1 MFTLTHLAI
10 PIIAAPM
17 AGGPSTP
24 DLVVH
29 VSQAGGL
36 GFLAAGYKTPDATAR
51 QIQEVQHRTKRP
63 FGVNLFVP
71 QSQRFDE
78 NAIAAYRARL
88 QSTASKYGVELPKAP
103 RIDNDWYDDKINLVI
118 SLGVPVVSFTFGLPS
133 PSVVAQLQTAGTYAV
148 ATVTTVAEAEA
159 AASLGVDGLCV
170 QGPDA
175 GGHRATFH
183 VDDEPEPIPLV
194 DLVKAVSL
202 RTDTPII
209 AAGGI
214 HTGDQ
219 VADLLER
226 GAAAVQLGTAFLRSP
241 ESGAKPA
248 HKDALVS
255 QQFTRTVVTR
265 VFSGRTARP
274 LLNDFIADHE
284 GHAPAAYPQ
293 VHHLTSGLRAAAGK
307 EGNPKAS
314 PSGQVLGTGRP
325 QTNRQQGYCAR
336 YGPRREPC
344 TPLTRRLAA
353 VKHWLRLTGSA
364 RSRSAA
370 ALPYRDACGDRW
382 SGALI
387 PACRSVSGMS
397 LLALIASQDRVQGF
411 NGD

>member
-1 MFTLTHLAI
+1 MFTLTDLTI

-17 AGGPSTP
+17 TGGPSTP
-24 DLVVH
+24 DLVVS

-51 QIQEVQHRTKRP
+51 QIQEVQHRTQLP

-88 QSTASKYGVELPKAP
+88 QSTASKYGVELPKVP
-103 RIDNDWYDDKINLVI
+103 RIDNDWFDDKINLVI
-118 SLGVPVVSFTFGLPS
+118 SLGVPVVSLTFGLPS
-133 PSVVAQLQTAGTYAV
+133 PSVVAQLQTAGTYVV

-170 QGPDA
+170 QGADA

-183 VDDEPEPIPLV
+183 VGDEPEPIPLV

-241 ESGAKPA
+241 ESGANPA
-248 HKDALVS
+248 HKDALV
-255 QQFTRTVVTR
+255 
-265 VFSGRTARP
+265 
-274 LLNDFIADHE
+274 NDFIAEHE

-293 VHHLTSGLRAAAGK
+293 VHHLTSRLRAAAGK
-307 EGNPKAS
+307 EGNP
-314 PSGQVLGTGRP
+314 Q
-325 QTNRQQGYCAR
+325 
-336 YGPRREPC
+336 
-344 TPLTRRLAA
+344 RLALWA
-353 VKHWLRLTGSA
+353 GVGFRNTSAEPAAKILRDIWAQTRTLHA
-364 RSRSAA
+364 
-370 ALPYRDACGDRW
+370 P
-382 SGALI
+382 
-387 PACRSVSGMS
+387 
-397 LLALIASQDRVQGF
+397 
-411 NGD
+411 

>member
-103 RIDNDWYDDKINLVI
+103 RIDNDWFDDKVNLVI

-133 PSVVAQLQTAGTYAV
+133 PSVVAQLQTAGTYVV

-241 ESGAKPA
+241 ESGANPA

-255 QQFTRTVVTR
+255 EQFTRTVVTR
-265 VFSGRTARP
+265 VFSGRPARA
-274 LLNDFIADHE
+274 LLNDFIAEHE

-293 VHHLTSGLRAAAGK
+293 VHHLTSGLRAAAG
-307 EGNPKAS
+307 EAGNPQGLALWAGVGFRKAS
-314 PSGQVLGTGRP
+314 DEPAAKILREIWA
-325 QTNRQQGYCAR
+325 QTRTLHA
-336 YGPRREPC
+336 PD
-344 TPLTRRLAA
+344 
-353 VKHWLRLTGSA
+353 SA
-364 RSRSAA
+364 
-370 ALPYRDACGDRW
+370 
-382 SGALI
+382 
-387 PACRSVSGMS
+387 VSG
-397 LLALIASQDRVQGF
+397 R
-411 NGD
+411 

>member
-159 AASLGVDGLCV
+159 AASFGRRWPVCAGTRCRRS
-170 QGPDA
+170 QGN
-175 GGHRATFH
+175 F
-183 VDDEPEPIPLV
+183 
-194 DLVKAVSL
+194 
-202 RTDTPII
+202 
-209 AAGGI
+209 
-214 HTGDQ
+214 
-219 VADLLER
+219 
-226 GAAAVQLGTAFLRSP
+226 
-241 ESGAKPA
+241 
-248 HKDALVS
+248 
-255 QQFTRTVVTR
+255 
-265 VFSGRTARP
+265 
-274 LLNDFIADHE
+274 
-284 GHAPAAYPQ
+284 
-293 VHHLTSGLRAAAGK
+293 
-307 EGNPKAS
+307 
-314 PSGQVLGTGRP
+314 
-325 QTNRQQGYCAR
+325 
-336 YGPRREPC
+336 PRR
-344 TPLTRRLAA
+344 
-353 VKHWLRLTGSA
+353 
-364 RSRSAA
+364 
-370 ALPYRDACGDRW
+370 
-382 SGALI
+382 
-387 PACRSVSGMS
+387 
-397 LLALIASQDRVQGF
+397 
-411 NGD
+411 